1 MSTRNTPNGRAATLG
16 VDGLKLRPYLLSS
29 FWIMKHILDRS
40 FRYTPSHSTDIR
52 KTFDRL
58 RREREAAR
66 RQAEQTGQ
74 TVLQIKREKKSA

>member
-1 MSTRNTPNGRAATLG
+1 
-16 VDGLKLRPYLLSS
+16 
-29 FWIMKHILDRS
+29 MKHILDRS

-66 RQAEQTGQ
+66 RQAEQT
-74 TVLQIKREKKSA
+74 VLQIKREKKSA

>member
-1 MSTRNTPNGRAATLG
+1 
-16 VDGLKLRPYLLSS
+16 
-29 FWIMKHILDRS
+29 MKHILDRS

-66 RQAEQTGQ
+66 RQAEQTAQ